1 MKRALGVAV
10 ACSLLCG
17 PALAQ
22 LAEYGI
28 EGIWTVSTRD
38 AELRGSVSP
47 DGKRMVWGS
56 DRAGGPGGGDLWQ
69 ARSEDKRWLDP
80 QPLPFNTPALEAEPT
95 FSADGRWL
103 YFVSDRAGGAGGR
116 DLYRVAVDG
125 DGYGYGQPEWLGAA
139 VNTDA
144 DEGSPLP
151 SADGQWLLF
160 ASNGGHGQGGYD
172 LKLARSAGGGLVLQG
187 PVPGVNSGHDEFD
200 AAWLDG
206 GRALAFARGDAETG
220 AVRVYLAACDGRQY
234 AGATP
239 WTLSFNTEGGYTR
252 ALVADPS
259 RPGEGTVTGSARS
272 PRAGKTDLYRIVLPT
287 LRGQDGCLATH
298 GS

>member
-103 YFVSDRAGGAGGR
+103 YFVSDREDGIAVLR
-116 DLYRVAVDG
+116 EDRVDRIDV
-125 DGYGYGQPEWLGAA
+125 E
-139 VNTDA
+139 
-144 DEGSPLP
+144 
-151 SADGQWLLF
+151 
-160 ASNGGHGQGGYD
+160 
-172 LKLARSAGGGLVLQG
+172 
-187 PVPGVNSGHDEFD
+187 
-200 AAWLDG
+200 
-206 GRALAFARGDAETG
+206 
-220 AVRVYLAACDGRQY
+220 
-234 AGATP
+234 
-239 WTLSFNTEGGYTR
+239 TEGGLGR
-252 ALVADPS
+252 FHRIL
-259 RPGEGTVTGSARS
+259 GS
-272 PRAGKTDLYRIVLPT
+272 LP
-287 LRGQDGCLATH
+287 
-298 GS
+298 

>member
-10 ACSLLCG
+10 ACSLLSA

-38 AELRGSVSP
+38 AELRGSVAP

-56 DRAGGPGGGDLWQ
+56 DRAGAMGGSDLWQ
-69 ARSEDKRWLDP
+69 ARNQDGRWLDP
-80 QPLPFNTPALEAEPT
+80 QPLPFNTAALEAEPT

-116 DLYRVAVDG
+116 DLYRVAVREG
-125 DGYGYGQPEWLGAA
+125 GYGEPESLGAA
-139 VNTDA
+139 INTDA

-172 LKLARSAGGGLVLQG
+172 LKLARWRGDRFVLHG

-206 GRALAFARGDAETG
+206 GRALAFARGDAESG
-220 AVRVYLAACDGRQY
+220 SVRVYVAACDGRQY
-234 AGATP
+234 AGAVP
-239 WTLSFNTEGGYTR
+239 WTLSFNTADGYTR
-252 ALVADPS
+252 AVVADPS

-272 PRAGKTDLYRIVLPT
+272 PKAGKTDVYRIVLPT
-287 LRGQDGCLATH
+287 LRGQDGCLA
-298 GS
+298 GPGG

>member
-1 MKRALGVAV
+1 MRAQLRTAL
-10 ACSLLCG
+10 CLSLLL
-17 PALAQ
+17 PATAVG
-22 LAEYGI
+22 LAEFGI
-28 EGIWTVSTRD
+28 EGLWTVSTRD
-38 AELRGSVSP
+38 DELRASVSP
-47 DGKRMVWGS
+47 DGQWIVWGS

-69 ARSEDKRWLDP
+69 ARRQDNRWVDP
-80 QPLPFNTPALEAEPT
+80 QPLPFNTPALEAEPA
-95 FSADGRWL
+95 FSTDGRWL
-103 YFVSDRAGGAGGR
+103 YFASDRDGGAGGR

-125 DGYGYGQPEWLGAA
+125 ETYGRPQWLGAA

-151 SADGQWLLF
+151 GADGHWLLF

-172 LKLARSAGGGLVLQG
+172 LKLARSAGEGFVLHG
-187 PVPGVNSGHDEFD
+187 PVPGVNTGHDEFD

-220 AVRVYLAACDGRQY
+220 AVRIHVAACDGRQY

-239 WTLSFNTEGGYTR
+239 WTLSFNTAEGHTR

-259 RPGEGTVTGSARS
+259 RPGEGTVSGSARS
-272 PRAGKTDLYRIVLPT
+272 PRAGKRDIYRIVLPSV
-287 LRGQDGCLATH
+287 RGQDGCLPAPAPR
-298 GS
+298 

>member
-1 MKRALGVAV
+1 MKHRMGIAV

-38 AELRGSVSP
+38 AELRGTVSP
-47 DGKRMVWGS
+47 DGTRMVWGS

-69 ARSEDKRWLDP
+69 ARNVDKRWLDP
-80 QPLPFNTPALEAEPT
+80 QPLPFNTPAEESEPT

-103 YFVSDRAGGAGGR
+103 YFVSDRDGGAGGR
-116 DLYRVAVDG
+116 DLYRVAVSG
-125 DGYGYGQPEWLGAA
+125 DGYGQPEWLGAA

-144 DEGSPLP
+144 DEGAPLP

-172 LKLARSAGGGLVLQG
+172 LKLARRSGGGFVLHG
-187 PVPGVNSGHDEFD
+187 PVPGVNSGLDEFD

-206 GRALAFARGDAETG
+206 GRALAFARGDAQAGT
-220 AVRVYLAACDGRQY
+220 ARVYVAICDGRQY
-234 AGATP
+234 AGAVP
-239 WTLSFNTEGGYTR
+239 WTLSFNTEDGTTR
-252 ALVADPS
+252 AVVADPS

-272 PRAGKTDLYRIVLPT
+272 PRAGKSDLYRIVLPT
-287 LRGQDGCLATH
+287 VRGADGCMPTRD
-298 GS
+298 G

>member
-38 AELRGSVSP
+38 AELRGSVAP
-47 DGKRMVWGS
+47 DGRTMVWGS

-69 ARSEDKRWLDP
+69 ARNEDGRWLDP
-80 QPLPFNTPALEAEPT
+80 QPLAINTPALEAEPM

-116 DLYRVAVDG
+116 DIYR
-125 DGYGYGQPEWLGAA
+125 AA
-139 VNTDA
+139 VGADGGFGAPQRLGERINTRS
-144 DEGSPLP
+144 DERSPTP
-151 SADGQWLLF
+151 SADGRTLVF
-160 ASNGGHGQGGYD
+160 SSDRRGG
-172 LKLARSAGGGLVLQG
+172 AGGLDLYRAAIEGDAAPT
-187 PVPGVNSGHDEFD
+187 PVPGVNTNADEID

-206 GRALAFARGDAETG
+206 GRALLFSRGDEAAGT
-220 AVRVYLAACDGRQY
+220 ARLLVAACDGRQY
-234 AGATP
+234 AGAKP

-252 ALVADPS
+252 APVADPS

-272 PRAGKTDLYRIVLPT
+272 PKAGKSDLYRIVLPT
-287 LRGQDGCLATH
+287 VRGQDGCLA
-298 GS
+298 GQGG

>member
-56 DRAGGPGGGDLWQ
+56 DRGGGPGGGDLWQ

-103 YFVSDRAGGAGGR
+103 YFVSDRAGGEIFAQT
-116 DLYRVAVDG
+116 VARSLVSPMAWFIASGSVEPARLRASARIWIIEYDAMTACE
-125 DGYGYGQPEWLGAA
+125 PRPSPKAA
-139 VNTDA
+139 V
-144 DEGSPLP
+144 L
-151 SADGQWLLF
+151 
-160 ASNGGHGQGGYD
+160 AS
-172 LKLARSAGGGLVLQG
+172 
-187 PVPGVNSGHDEFD
+187 
-200 AAWLDG
+200 
-206 GRALAFARGDAETG
+206 
-220 AVRVYLAACDGRQY
+220 
-234 AGATP
+234 
-239 WTLSFNTEGGYTR
+239 
-252 ALVADPS
+252 
-259 RPGEGTVTGSARS
+259 
-272 PRAGKTDLYRIVLPT
+272 
-287 LRGQDGCLATH
+287 
-298 GS
+298 

>member
-1 MKRALGVAV
+1 MKRGMGVAF
-10 ACSLLCG
+10 ACSLL
-17 PALAQ
+17 PATALAQ

-38 AELRGSVSP
+38 AEVRGSVSP
-47 DGKRMVWGS
+47 DGRRIVWGS

-69 ARSEDKRWLDP
+69 ARNVDGRWLDP
-80 QPLPFNTPALEAEPT
+80 QPLPIDTPALEAEPT

-103 YFVSDRAGGAGGR
+103 YFVSDRASGAGGR
-116 DLYRVAVDG
+116 DLYRVAVSG
-125 DGYGYGQPEWLGAA
+125 DGYGQPEWLGAA

-160 ASNGGHGQGGYD
+160 ASNGGDGQGGYD
-172 LKLARSAGGGLVLQG
+172 LKLAHRSGGAFVLHG

-206 GRALAFARGDAETG
+206 GRALAFARGDSQAGT
-220 AVRVYLAACDGRQY
+220 ARVYVAACDGWQY
-234 AGATP
+234 ASAVP
-239 WTLSFNTEGGYTR
+239 WALSFNTEGGYTR
-252 ALVADPS
+252 AVAADPS

-272 PRAGKTDLYRIVLPT
+272 PRAGKSDIYRIVLPT
-287 LRGQDGCLATH
+287 VRGQDGCLAAQ
-298 GS
+298 GG